1 MRNGAPVRRRRR
13 TVLTVTCAIGVAL
26 AISACASS
34 GSSGGGAASSSST
47 AGDIPA
53 GNITLGAIL
62 SLSGPY
68 AEYGKSIMGEL
79 QVAVNQINADGGV
92 LGHKFTLD
100 VQNDQ
105 GNPST
110 SVQIA
115 EQFVSQGVTGITYAG
130 FPNVY
135 SQTVPIFMKAHIPVF
150 QIDPTGTILGDG
162 GTAKYP
168 YYFNNYAAPAANIGA
183 LVQAIPKGTKVA
195 LIGDGSPNAVGLTQ
209 AFEQMAPGNGI
220 IIAAKEVYSQTA
232 LDVTSQ
238 LRAAE
243 NSGATTLVIL
253 TGTGYAQVY
262 NGLRAIGWTPEIV
275 TTSGAVV
282 DGAASMGNLVSH
294 IVYSCA
300 PVSLPPGGTLGTTL
314 NTYLDGVDKMVG
326 GPEATHQTA
335 PSIGDSVFAF
345 AAAIKD
351 THSVN
356 GPKLKDDFETWQNR
370 ALMTDYMT
378 YTFTSDN
385 HNGVANSEV
394 HICDMDKTGPQ
405 GLPVRVAVT
414 P

>member
-1 MRNGAPVRRRRR
+1 MRNGSPVRRSR
-13 TVLTVTCAIGVAL
+13 TRILTVACVFGTAL
-26 AISACASS
+26 AISACSTS
-34 GSSGGGAASSSST
+34 GSSDGDGAPSSAT
-47 AGDIPA
+47 AAGIPA

-68 AEYGKSIMGEL
+68 AEYGKSIQGEL
-79 QVAVNQINADGGV
+79 QVAVNQVNASGGV

-100 VQNDQ
+100 IQNDQ

-110 SVQIA
+110 SVQLA
-115 EQFVSQGVTGITYAG
+115 EKFVSQEVTGITYAG

-150 QIDPTGTILGDG
+150 QIDPTGTILGNG
-162 GTAKYP
+162 GVAKFP
-168 YYFNNYAAPAANIGA
+168 YYFNNYAAPSANISA
-183 LVQAIPKGTKVA
+183 LVEAIPKGTKVA
-195 LIGDGSPNAVGLTQ
+195 VIGDGSPNAVGLTQ
-209 AFEQMAPGNGI
+209 AFDQLAPGHGI
-220 IIAAKEVYSQTA
+220 TIAATETYSQTA

-262 NGLRAIGWTPEIV
+262 NGLRAIAWTPEIV

-300 PVSLPPGGTLGTTL
+300 PVSLPAGGTLGATL
-314 NTYLDGVDKMVG
+314 NTYLNGVDKLVG

-345 AAAIKD
+345 ATAIEA
-351 THSVN
+351 THSTS
-356 GPKLKDDFETWQNR
+356 GPKLKADFETWKNQ
-370 ALMTDYMT
+370 ALMTNYMT
-378 YTFTSDN
+378 YTFTPQD